1 MNTLVEAIS
10 ADMEHLTE
18 DLLENHSSRLFSRG
32 GHFTKDQMIPVYFAL
47 IFGCEENA
55 DTYSNFLFSLKDD
68 IKKTTKPFAFIDSPL
83 DPPDEN
89 ALLTFSGIDRS
100 ATGSVISG
108 LCSMISIKADPVR
121 TLIAQKAL
129 GDMLSMSRTEMFDA
143 GAALVYKLNLIA
155 NGICVSDSGEIP
167 MIMYYGNPTP
177 EDIFFLCFAQ
187 RCGFDVIC
195 VSPDKSCLSAFER
208 CPFADKLQKL
218 QLPASRAV
226 MPFPQKMVKA
236 KIATVAYSAE
246 RELDTALYGG
256 DTIFRDRQFEKM
268 DSAVLK
274 TTLDEIFILWD
285 QPAKFRSGFA
295 VRGDRVV
302 VPTIFAKINGVD
314 DGDLKSY
321 WRQVEEMITPLTTYI
336 IKSPSYK
343 RPPSSMLSAYSRYI
357 SGTSIDT
364 AALMKSPLN
373 KYEFLSEP
381 LQELIFEKMQAAA
394 SDRMLE
400 TDDPTEAVCY
410 IIHAALN
417 LDRTVLRNLQK
428 YDFTK
433 DIPKFIVADSI
444 EEPFSKLE
452 CAQLLLL
459 SYLGFDVLVLSP
471 SGYRDIEAYVSN
483 DAFETH
489 TLNEFKYN
497 VSVPRF
503 KTPDEAKY
511 QKQKN
516 GLFKKL
522 FRKGRT

>member
-1 MNTLVEAIS
+1 MNTLVEIVS
-10 ADMEHLTE
+10 AEKDRLTE
-18 DLLENHSSRLFSRG
+18 DLLEYHSARLFSRG

-47 IFGCEENA
+47 VFGCDENA
-55 DTYSNFLFSLKDD
+55 DTYSNFLFGLKDD
-68 IKKTTKPFAFIDSPL
+68 IKKTTKPFAFIDSPIGS
-83 DPPDEN
+83 PDEKVRL
-89 ALLTFSGIDRS
+89 AFSGIDRS

-108 LCSMISIKADPVR
+108 LCSMIEIKNDPTR

-129 GDMLSMSRTEMFDA
+129 GDMLSMSRTDMFEA
-143 GAALVYKLNLIA
+143 GMALVYKLNLIA
-155 NGICVSDSGEIP
+155 NGICVSESDEIP
-167 MIMYYGNPTP
+167 LIMYYGNPVP

-195 VSPDKSCLSAFER
+195 VSPDKSCLTGFER
-208 CPFADKLQKL
+208 CPFADKIQKL

-226 MPFPQKMVKA
+226 TPFPQKLVKA

-256 DTIFRDRQFEKM
+256 DTIFRDRQFDKM

-285 QPAKFRSGFA
+285 QPSKFRSGFA

-314 DGDLKSY
+314 DGDLKAY
-321 WRQVEEMITPLTTYI
+321 WRQVEDMITPFTTYI
-336 IKSPSYK
+336 IKAPSYK
-343 RPPSSMLSAYSRYI
+343 HPPANMLSSYSRFV
-357 SGTSIDT
+357 SGTKIDT
-364 AALMKSPLN
+364 ASLMKSPLN
-373 KYEFLSEP
+373 KYGFLSES
-381 LQELIFEKMQAAA
+381 LQELIFEKMQACAE
-394 SDRMLE
+394 DGMLE
-400 TDDPTEAVCY
+400 LDDPAESVCY

-417 LDRTVLRNLQK
+417 LDRSVLRSLQK

-433 DIPKFIVADSI
+433 DIPKFVVVDAI

-452 CAQLLLL
+452 CVQLLLL
-459 SYLGFDVLVLSP
+459 SYLGFDVLILSP

-522 FRKGRT
+522 FRKGR

>member
-1 MNTLVEAIS
+1 MNTLVDVIS
-10 ADMEHLTE
+10 ADMNRLTE
-18 DLLENHSSRLFSRG
+18 DLLENHSARLFSRG
-32 GHFTKDQMIPVYFAL
+32 GHFTKDQMIPVYFML
-47 IFGCEENA
+47 IYGCEDNEDA
-55 DTYSNFLFSLKDD
+55 YSNFIFGLKDD
-68 IKKTTKPFAFIDSPL
+68 IKKTSRPFTFLDTPL
-83 DPPDEN
+83 DPPNPEER
-89 ALLTFSGIDRS
+89 LPFSGIDHTT
-100 ATGSVISG
+100 TGGTISG
-108 LCSMISIKADPVR
+108 LCSMIEIRNDPDR

-129 GDMLSMSRTEMFDA
+129 GDMLSLCRTDMFEA
-143 GAALVYKLNLIA
+143 GMALVYKLNLIA
-155 NGICVSDSGEIP
+155 NTMGTGESDEIP
-167 MIMYYGNPTP
+167 IIMYYGNPTA
-177 EDIFFLCFAQ
+177 DDVFFLCYAQ
-187 RCGFDVIC
+187 RCGFDIVCI
-195 VSPDKSCLSAFER
+195 SPDKSCLTMFER

-218 QLPASRAV
+218 QLPQSKPV
-226 MPFPQKMVKA
+226 MPFPTKIVKA
-236 KIATVAYSAE
+236 KISTVAYSAE

-268 DSAVLK
+268 DSAVLR

-302 VPTIFAKINGVD
+302 VPTIFAKINGVE
-314 DGDLKSY
+314 DGDLKAY
-321 WRQVEEMITPLTTYI
+321 WRQVEDMITPFTTYI

-343 RPPSSMLSAYSRYI
+343 RPATSMLSSYSRFL
-357 SGTSIDT
+357 SGTRLDIEG
-364 AALMKSPLN
+364 LMRSPLN
-373 KYEFLSEP
+373 KYGFLSEP
-381 LQELIFEKMQAAA
+381 LQMLIFEKMQAAI
-394 SDRMLE
+394 DDGMLE
-400 TDDPTEAVCY
+400 LDSPEESALY
-410 IIHAALN
+410 IIHVGLN
-417 LDRTVLRNLQK
+417 LDRTVLRSLQK

-433 DIPKFIVADSI
+433 DIPKFVVVDAI

-452 CAQLLLL
+452 CVQLLLL

-471 SGYRDIEAYVSN
+471 SGYRDIEAYVSD

-522 FRKGRT
+522 FRKGR